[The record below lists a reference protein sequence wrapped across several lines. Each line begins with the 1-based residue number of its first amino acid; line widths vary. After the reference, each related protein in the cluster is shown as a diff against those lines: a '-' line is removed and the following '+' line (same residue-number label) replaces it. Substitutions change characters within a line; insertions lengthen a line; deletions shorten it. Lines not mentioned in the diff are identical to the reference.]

1 MSIALNNI
9 DTVIFDWNGTLIND
23 IWLGVKAMNQML
35 EKRNM
40 PLITE
45 SYYREIFRFPVKDYY
60 KDLGLDVDSEWEQIS
75 LEFMDFFLLEAPK
88 VKLHEDVKKTLEHL
102 KNSGKKL
109 CILSAM
115 QHEGLLKQAKHLEV
129 DQYFDFIQGIDNH
142 YAQGKA
148 HLGVK
153 TAKRTGTP
161 VERILFVGDTIHDE
175 EVAEI
180 IGCKSALVSRGHND
194 LKKLKETKSP
204 VYSDFSF
211 LM

>member
-1 MSIALNNI
+1 MSIDLNNI
-9 DTVIFDWNGTLIND
+9 ETVIFDWNGTLIDD
-23 IWLGVKAMNQML
+23 IWLGVKAMNVLL

-40 PLITE
+40 PTITE
-45 SYYREIFRFPVKDYY
+45 SYYREIFRFPVKEYY
-60 KDLGLDVDSEWEQIS
+60 RDLGLDVENDWEQIS

-88 VKLHEDVKKTLEHL
+88 VKLHEDVAETLDHL

-115 QHEGLLKQAKHLEV
+115 QHEGLIKQAKHLEV
-129 DQYFDFIQGIDNH
+129 DQHFDFIQGIDNH

-161 VERILFVGDTIHDE
+161 PERILFVGDTVHDE
-175 EVAEI
+175 EVAEV

-194 LKKLKETKSP
+194 LKRLKETKSP
-204 VYSDFSF
+204 VYDDFSF
-211 LM
+211 LR

>member
-1 MSIALNNI
+1 MQI
-9 DTVIFDWNGTLIND
+9 DKIETVIFDWNGTLID
-23 IWLGVKAMNQML
+23 DVWLGVKAMNVLL

-40 PLITE
+40 SLITE
-45 SYYREIFRFPVKDYY
+45 DYYREIFRFPVKEYY
-60 KDLGLDVDSEWEQIS
+60 RDLGLDVDNEWEQIS
-75 LEFMDFFLLEAPK
+75 LEFMDFFLLEAQK
-88 VKLHEDVKKTLEHL
+88 VKLHDDVIETLCHL

-115 QHEGLLKQAKHLEV
+115 QHEGLVKQASFLNVTQH
-129 DQYFDFIQGIDNH
+129 FDFIQGIDNH

-161 VERILFVGDTIHDE
+161 PERILFVGDTDHDE
-175 EVAEI
+175 EVAEV

-194 LKKLKETKSP
+194 LKRLKETKSP
-204 VYSDFSF
+204 VYDDFSF
-211 LM
+211 LR